1 MLGILGFFGAKNM
14 RDAVI
19 RKNVILSFLYKGVS
33 LATSMLLVPMTIG
46 YLDTYEYG
54 VWLTLSSL
62 LAWVALCDIGL
73 GNGLRNNLAESLA
86 QGDIKKSKS
95 LISTAY
101 FLIILIVAAVY
112 LIFVAINHFID
123 WYDVLGVSPLQIQ
136 R

>member
-46 YLDTYEYG
+46 YLDTYEYEI
-54 VWLTLSSL
+54 WKRTNRKM
-62 LAWVALCDIGL
+62 AL
-73 GNGLRNNLAESLA
+73 
-86 QGDIKKSKS
+86 
-95 LISTAY
+95 
-101 FLIILIVAAVY
+101 
-112 LIFVAINHFID
+112 VAI
-123 WYDVLGVSPLQIQ
+123 VSLSLDEFKEYYYGDERTTNYRIINKIIVQAIEKM